1 MNITNI
7 IANQILTACYKSTK
21 YEYINML
28 LRVTLTSNYIFN
40 LKIYNV
46 NLDQNLR
53 MYLYNL

>member
-7 IANQILTACYKSTK
+7 IANQILTTCYKSTK

-28 LRVTLTSNYIFN
+28 LQVPNCNFN

-53 MYLYNL
+53 TCMYLYNL